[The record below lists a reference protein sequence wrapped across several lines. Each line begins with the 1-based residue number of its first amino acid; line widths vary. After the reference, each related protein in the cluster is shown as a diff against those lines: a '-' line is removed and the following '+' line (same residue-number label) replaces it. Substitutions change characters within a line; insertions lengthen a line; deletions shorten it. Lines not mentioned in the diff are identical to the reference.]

1 MELWLLTVG
10 VYRRSPFSRYYA
22 RSVLLYWYTCT
33 TLPPTN
39 KTINCQ
45 LLLRSCH
52 IVALFIAHR
61 VIQSFTSEY
70 YYSTRTRI
78 ACTVLLMVMYRWSL
92 PVDMIANQHR
102 RIIRVSITAYR
113 HSGIPF
119 NPISYKTPDRPRIKI
134 IQMVVTH

>member
-1 MELWLLTVG
+1 MFIEEVPSVVIMPALSCCTGTLVLPC
-10 VYRRSPFSRYYA
+10 RR
-22 RSVLLYWYTCT
+22 
-33 TLPPTN
+33 PT

-70 YYSTRTRI
+70 CYSTRTRI